1 MDSLNNL
8 MGGANSAGAALEGV
22 GSFLGSGSAYGAA
35 NSLSGFTTGL
45 EGASAG
51 LSGWTS
57 GLQGSA
63 GSFAGL
69 NNTVSSLTQN
79 SAAFDSLAA
88 ASSNSVATGA
98 GGASAGASSLST
110 YAGYAS
116 AAYNLFNSIKTG
128 KGWGGTIG
136 SAAYLIPGI
145 GPIAGT
151 IGTLLGGL
159 ADSAFGHKGGPKT
172 GGNANAVFDSS
183 GNVVAREMFGGYT
196 PDQLDKSMRDQI
208 SALQTSYAGLT
219 KALGGTVR
227 GLTINLGG
235 DQDPQGKA
243 GNRVSAQIAFG
254 SVGVG
259 AASVGDAER
268 ALWDKALYSS
278 VSKGVGGDFDA
289 ALKLEVSRMLVAAVR
304 GSDLPDEVAKIFS
317 SVDLS
322 AASQDQLDV
331 LIAQAQ
337 ALASLNNA
345 FKALAPILPQLSG
358 LSLDAKRALTDL
370 AGGLDQFVS
379 NAANWRANFYSK
391 AEQDNATRKALAD
404 DLAKVGVALPATRE
418 EYRRLVEQMDITSD
432 KGREAWTVMMKL
444 SSGFASV
451 TLSAEE
457 LAKQLQSDFS
467 TAAGLAAK
475 SLAAAQAADKG
486 RLAVDQ
492 WLAEANGNAQ
502 AWNDKRRAALWGMY
516 ATAAPEQQLELLQEL
531 QGLMKERYQTE
542 IDAVSGLVS
551 DANRLKDAAKSL
563 RDYVDGLRVGDLSPL
578 TMGQRLAESAQ
589 QFAATLSKA
598 QGGDKEAL
606 SALQGKASA
615 YLGLGKDYYASS
627 APYSGAGG
635 IFEQVTGS
643 LSALGVSLDGMASG
657 QLTAAQTAAAQA
669 QYSAAALAEMTRLRD
684 GFGALNSTLM
694 QQTQRQASDA
704 AAILLKMKD
713 DEQLAALKALP
724 AELAAIIKGER
735 SSLERSPYTGGSAK
749 DVAFSDLV
757 SGAYRS
763 ILQREPDQ
771 PGFQY
776 WLDRLSSGALSP
788 DAFSRQFV
796 TEAVNYGERG
806 GQWQPSIDRATAW
819 AGKFFPDIVPQ
830 FAVGTNELPADM
842 LALVHAGE
850 RIIPAAD
857 NAELFARLDEPSQMA
872 GGLAALASKVDQLVG
887 LVGELILTLQ
897 QHGTLTSSASHEA
910 AQDVV
915 LAVESASKDAQWLA
929 RSAPMLT

>member
-1 MDSLNNL
+1 
-8 MGGANSAGAALEGV
+8 
-22 GSFLGSGSAYGAA
+22 
-35 NSLSGFTTGL
+35 
-45 EGASAG
+45 
-51 LSGWTS
+51 
-57 GLQGSA
+57 
-63 GSFAGL
+63 
-69 NNTVSSLTQN
+69 
-79 SAAFDSLAA
+79 
-88 ASSNSVATGA
+88 
-98 GGASAGASSLST
+98 
-110 YAGYAS
+110 
-116 AAYNLFNSIKTG
+116 
-128 KGWGGTIG
+128 
-136 SAAYLIPGI
+136 
-145 GPIAGT
+145 
-151 IGTLLGGL
+151 
-159 ADSAFGHKGGPKT
+159 
-172 GGNANAVFDSS
+172 
-183 GNVVAREMFGGYT
+183 
-196 PDQLDKSMRDQI
+196 
-208 SALQTSYAGLT
+208 
-219 KALGGTVR
+219 
-227 GLTINLGG
+227 
-235 DQDPQGKA
+235 
-243 GNRVSAQIAFG
+243 
-254 SVGVG
+254 
-259 AASVGDAER
+259 
-268 ALWDKALYSS
+268 
-278 VSKGVGGDFDA
+278 
-289 ALKLEVSRMLVAAVR
+289 MLVAAVR

-379 NAANWRANFYSK
+379 NTANWWANFYSK
-391 AEQDNATRKALAD
+391 SEQDNATRKALAD
-404 DLAKVGVALPATRE
+404 ELAKVGVALPATRE
-418 EYRRLVEQMDITSD
+418 EYRRLVEQMDITSE

-589 QFAATLSKA
+589 QFADTLSKA

-606 SALQGKASA
+606 SALQGKAST
-615 YLGLGKDYYASS
+615 YLGLGRDYYASS
-627 APYSGAGG
+627 APYSGSGG

-713 DEQLAALKALP
+713 DEALAALKALP
-724 AELAAIIKGER
+724 AELAAIIKGERSSLER

-771 PGFQY
+771 
-776 WLDRLSSGALSP
+776 
-788 DAFSRQFV
+788 
-796 TEAVNYGERG
+796 
-806 GQWQPSIDRATAW
+806 
-819 AGKFFPDIVPQ
+819 
-830 FAVGTNELPADM
+830 
-842 LALVHAGE
+842 
-850 RIIPAAD
+850 
-857 NAELFARLDEPSQMA
+857 
-872 GGLAALASKVDQLVG
+872 
-887 LVGELILTLQ
+887 
-897 QHGTLTSSASHEA
+897 
-910 AQDVV
+910 
-915 LAVESASKDAQWLA
+915 
-929 RSAPMLT
+929 